1 MTGRWPAFSWLI
13 AALFFAPDAR
23 SEAGSSDALP
33 EPLVYEFALG
43 LIDEMHP
50 SLLQA
55 EELINAA
62 AADVEVAKA
71 RDALSV
77 NLQGRL
83 RWVDPAPTSSVQD
96 RDDHRLSLFA
106 SKRLWDFGRTGGGIV
121 AAEQEL
127 ESRAW
132 GLVEARTRKRLEIME
147 RYFDVLIA
155 DLEFA
160 HNEEAMA
167 IGYIRSLRA
176 RDRRE
181 LGQASDIDVLKTE
194 SEYQATRQARYAS
207 KARQRASRARLASV
221 LNHPRKLSSTL
232 VPPKLPE
239 IGFKLPNLELL
250 QKLAD
255 ERNSSLTILRAQ
267 VEAARGRVASARAE
281 YLPVLSAEAET
292 AVYSR
297 DLSSNDRWRAGLV
310 LDVPLYQGARV
321 SAQVSKQRAALYGQ
335 EAGLEDRRREVQQ
348 AVLET
353 WLELESLLIQ
363 KQARD
368 AQAKFRELY
377 LDRARAVYEMELRS
391 DLGDAMVELTN
402 SNLQTARNHY
412 QIALAWAR
420 LKALTRS
427 EFEDMQP

>member
-1 MTGRWPAFSWLI
+1 M
-13 AALFFAPDAR
+13 
-23 SEAGSSDALP
+23 
-33 EPLVYEFALG
+33 
-43 LIDEMHP
+43 
-50 SLLQA
+50 
-55 EELINAA
+55 
-62 AADVEVAKA
+62 
-71 RDALSV
+71 
-77 NLQGRL
+77 
-83 RWVDPAPTSSVQD
+83 
-96 RDDHRLSLFA
+96 
-106 SKRLWDFGRTGGGIV
+106 
-121 AAEQEL
+121 
-127 ESRAW
+127 
-132 GLVEARTRKRLEIME
+132 
-147 RYFDVLIA
+147 
-155 DLEFA
+155 
-160 HNEEAMA
+160 
-167 IGYIRSLRA
+167 
-176 RDRRE
+176 
-181 LGQASDIDVLKTE
+181 
-194 SEYQATRQARYAS
+194 
-207 KARQRASRARLASV
+207 
-221 LNHPRKLSSTL
+221 
-232 VPPKLPE
+232 
-239 IGFKLPNLELL
+239 
-250 QKLAD
+250 
-255 ERNSSLTILRAQ
+255 TILRAQ

-321 SAQVSKQRAALYGQ
+321 SAQVSKQRAALNGQ

-412 QIALAWAR
+412 QIVLAWAR